1 MSKFKVGEV
10 VVIYAKG
17 KNAGYNG
24 TEATILEC
32 FTGSLGSAYILD
44 FEPEYNADGTR
55 RHNGKPNG
63 WYEFCLRKKYD
74 GDEKTTWDS
83 IKDIWTPGTVGA

>member
-63 WYEFCLRKKYD
+63 WYEFCLRKNMTETKRPH
-74 GDEKTTWDS
+74 GTQLKTS
-83 IKDIWTPGTVGA
+83 GHQVR